1 MYGFFSKVRYDFITW
16 FKMFMIIMVSGG
28 IAIQATLYP
37 NYPFTE
43 YGITMALSRA
53 LFAMF
58 LTKIDDLDGGMLRG
72 FFCLE
77 RNSQSISIICLTV
90 ESFQNMGVT
99 FFF

>member
-1 MYGFFSKVRYDFITW
+1 
-16 FKMFMIIMVSGG
+16 MVSGG

-72 FFCLE
+72 FFLLWKIHMKYFNNLSYCRIISKYGGLLFLMIVFLSQVQGDFLE
-77 RNSQSISIICLTV
+77 
-90 ESFQNMGVT
+90 
-99 FFF
+99 FF